1 MEILRTTDGQ
11 SDLPRYFAQ
20 VFRIASE
27 LRNGRL
33 DFVLRDGRRFR
44 AEGRGA
50 GPVGEIHVHDD
61 DIFARLIREGD
72 LGFSEAYLEGG
83 WSSPDLQA
91 FMDLIHADNQSVYDG
106 FPGMVFVRAY
116 ERLRHL
122 LRANSRRQAKRN
134 ISYHYDLGNDFYAL
148 WLDQSMTYSSALF
161 RTGQES
167 LEAAQRQ
174 KYAALVD
181 RMGVRPGDHVLEIGC
196 GWGGFAEYAAKERGL
211 KVTGLTISKEQL
223 DYAKARIARAGLSD
237 RVDLKLQ
244 DYRDERGSYD
254 GIASIEMFEA
264 VGEKY
269 WPVYF
274 DTVRDRLKPGR
285 NATLQIITLQEK
297 RFEIYRKGV
306 DFIQKY
312 IFPGGML
319 PSLVGLAGRD
329 QPRGPRPRWVVRVR
343 RELQPDA
350 APLARGLQRPLGR
363 GRLARL
369 RYAVPADVEFL
380 SHLLRRR
387 LSRRKLRRNADH
399 GNEASSLVPTAAKLF
414 AAFAFAVLAFF
425 TAEIFKPHM
434 PEGTQFGYF
443 SFVSALIGLVA
454 GWRVMGPEAGRG
466 NWQAVN
472 SGLKTSAVMV
482 GLALVIF
489 STYEMFLL
497 AFRPAYEGPME
508 AIVGIFDLAVDFLLR
523 MIAWDVI
530 LGPHRRRGAG
540 GASVGMGGAALEI
553 GL

>member
-1 MEILRTTDGQ
+1 MEILRSTDGQ

-33 DFVLRDGRRFR
+33 DFVLKDGRRFR
-44 AEGRGA
+44 AEGKGA
-50 GPVGEIHVHDD
+50 GPVAEIHVHDD

-83 WSSPDLQA
+83 WSSPDLQG

-122 LRANSRRQAKRN
+122 LRANSRWQAKRN
-134 ISYHYDLGNDFYAL
+134 ISYHYDLGNEFYSL

-181 RMGVRPGDHVLEIGC
+181 RMGVKPGDHVLEIGC

-223 DYAKARIARAGLSD
+223 AYARARIARADLSD

-319 PSLVGLAGRD
+319 PSPSVLRAEISRAGLGLVGSF
-329 QPRGPRPRWVVRVR
+329 
-343 RELQPDA
+343 
-350 APLARGLQRPLGR
+350 
-363 GRLARL
+363 
-369 RYAVPADVEFL
+369 EFGE
-380 SHLLRRR
+380 SYSQTLRRWHEVFNDR
-387 LSRRKLRRNADH
+387 WDEIASLGFDTRFQRMWNFYLTSCAGAFH
-399 GNEASSLVPTAAKLF
+399 GGNCDV
-414 AAFAFAVLAFF
+414 
-425 TAEIFKPHM
+425 
-434 PEGTQFGYF
+434 TQIT
-443 SFVSALIGLVA
+443 V
-454 GWRVMGPEAGRG
+454 
-466 NWQAVN
+466 
-472 SGLKTSAVMV
+472 T
-482 GLALVIF
+482 
-489 STYEMFLL
+489 
-497 AFRPAYEGPME
+497 RPA
-508 AIVGIFDLAVDFLLR
+508 V
-523 MIAWDVI
+523 
-530 LGPHRRRGAG
+530 
-540 GASVGMGGAALEI
+540 
-553 GL
+553 